1 MGQDRFL
8 CIYSLFLLFLYGRD
22 DDNPNKLERARTVDS
37 FSEHGARCQRGPR
50 RSPSGCDG

>member
-37 FSEHGARCQRGPR
+37 FGEHGARCQRGPR